1 MPDPSAQTGSVGA
14 LDEQAI
20 RERVRDL
27 TAQMLSTG
35 RLDGE
40 GIKEVVRAMGLGAAS
55 APVIDDDQ
63 AREAFAASLT
73 ALDEALQRSAQAVHE
88 SLPALAARGAMPG
101 IVYGR
106 YRFSCRADA
115 GR

>member
-1 MPDPSAQTGSVGA
+1 MTDPSAHTSSVGA

-40 GIKEVVRAMGLGAAS
+40 GIKEVVRAMGIGS
-55 APVIDDDQ
+55 APAPAIDDEQ
-63 AREAFAASLT
+63 AG
-73 ALDEALQRSAQAVHE
+73 
-88 SLPALAARGAMPG
+88 LAARPSLLRNQGVG
-101 IVYGR
+101 EIEIEGGDER
-106 YRFSCRADA
+106 HRDA
-115 GR
+115 IQYQNRSASHSASSG

>member
-1 MPDPSAQTGSVGA
+1 MPDPSAQTSSVGA

-40 GIKEVVRAMGLGAAS
+40 GIREVVRAMGIGS
-55 APVIDDDQ
+55 APAPAIDDTV
-63 AREAFAASLT
+63 AVFVGSLFEKDAMKVPEPSCADTTT
-73 ALDEALQRSAQAVHE
+73 APSTSTWPSRSLV
-88 SLPALAARGAMPG
+88 PAPG
-101 IVYGR
+101 VYTR
-106 YRFSCRADA
+106 SVE
-115 GR
+115 